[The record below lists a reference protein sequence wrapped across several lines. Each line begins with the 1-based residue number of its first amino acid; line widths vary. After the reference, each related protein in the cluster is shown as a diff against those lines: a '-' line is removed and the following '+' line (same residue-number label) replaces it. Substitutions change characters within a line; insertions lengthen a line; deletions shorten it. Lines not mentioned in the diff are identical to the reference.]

1 MNGEPTQATAD
12 PLPER
17 DTIRAALE
25 GDQAAFREIVFLYS
39 RRLYA
44 ISYGVVQD
52 AAEAEDV
59 VQETF
64 LRAYSRRDSL
74 RDPARFPAWLCQTAR
89 NRACDILR
97 KRRPH
102 ALPDQQNGLE
112 HIADDASPCPSA
124 GIRLA
129 ERDGAVHRLIG
140 TLPENHR
147 VAITLRFMEG
157 MDYREIEQT
166 MGINPGTVRGILARA
181 MKTLRKG
188 AGATLLAELT
198 GINQ

>member
-1 MNGEPTQATAD
+1 MNGHPAPATTD
-12 PLPER
+12 PLPEC
-17 DTIRAALE
+17 DTIRAALA
-25 GDQAAFREIVFLYS
+25 GDPGAFRKIVHLYS

-44 ISYGVVQD
+44 VAYGVVQD

-64 LRAYSRRDSL
+64 LKAYARRDTL
-74 RDPARFPAWLCQTAR
+74 RDPDKFPAWLCQTAR
-89 NRACDILR
+89 NHACDILR
-97 KRRPH
+97 KRRPQS
-102 ALPDQQNGLE
+102 LPHQQNGLDQ
-112 HIADDASPCPSA
+112 IPDDAVPCPSA
-124 GIRLA
+124 GLRLA
-129 ERDGAVHRLIG
+129 ERDSAIHRLLG

-157 MDYREIEQT
+157 MDYREIEHT

-188 AGATLLAELT
+188 IGATQLAELT
-198 GINQ
+198 GVHQ